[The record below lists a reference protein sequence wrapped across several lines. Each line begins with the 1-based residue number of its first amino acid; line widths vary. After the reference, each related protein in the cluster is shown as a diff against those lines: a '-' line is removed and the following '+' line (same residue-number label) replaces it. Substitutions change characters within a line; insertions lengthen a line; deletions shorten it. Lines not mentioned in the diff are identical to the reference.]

1 MPVEFRILSGAR
13 AGQIQRFEQ
22 AVVVIGRHQETDLRF
37 DPKSDLDVSGKHAE
51 IRGTEGKYEL
61 IDKGSTNG
69 TFLNSRKITGTVP
82 LKDGDTITFGA
93 KGPQAEVRL
102 WKDGDAPPMSVSG
115 GRNTEARI
123 ALAVKKQTK
132 SMQIFMIAALVL
144 IVLGVAGAF
153 YFGRRASEAKITELQ
168 MQIRNADSI
177 SRMVPQM
184 GDTALNGALQR
195 KLSELEQK
203 LAAATTD
210 EERATIQGEIEEHQQ
225 RLRRMV
231 QLPMPTINARNSP
244 AVVILISKIEGKN
257 SAGTGF
263 GVTKDGLIVT
273 NRHNVQT
280 APGGPVASEV
290 AVKFTNTRDWVRATV
305 IKVSEDP
312 DVDLALIKIAPE
324 YAERAPFPVVEG
336 ISTGAESTEGN
347 GVVTIGYPL
356 GYDTPMEGEGN
367 NFEAK
372 STLNPGT
379 VSKKTSKILQ
389 IDSFA
394 AHGSSGSP
402 VFSTRGLVVG
412 VVYGGQADAG
422 GKIVYAV
429 TAEQLIAFLPPE
441 QKSLVRD

>member
-22 AVVVIGRHQETDLRF
+22 AVIVVGRHQETDLRF
-37 DPKSDLDVSGKHAE
+37 DPKADLDVSGKHAE

-69 TFLNSRKITGTVP
+69 TYLNSRRISGTVP

-102 WKDGDAPPMSVSG
+102 WKDGEAPPMSVPG
-115 GRNTEARI
+115 GRSTEQRI
-123 ALAVKKQTK
+123 AIAVKKQTK
-132 SMQIFMIAALVL
+132 SMQLFMVAAALV
-144 IVLGVAGAF
+144 IVLGVSGAF
-153 YFGRRASEAKITELQ
+153 YFGRRASEARITELQ
-168 MQIRNADSI
+168 KQIRTNDSL
-177 SRMVPQM
+177 SRMLPQT
-184 GDTALNGALQR
+184 GDTAFAGALER
-195 KLSELEQK
+195 KLAELDGRLQ
-203 LAAATTD
+203 AATTED
-210 EERATIQGEIEEHQQ
+210 ERARIKREIDEHRNQ
-225 RLRRMV
+225 LRSMA
-231 QLPMPTINARNSP
+231 QMPLPTIHARNSP
-244 AVVILISKIEGKN
+244 ATVILISQIEGKN

-263 GVTKDGLIVT
+263 AISKDGLIVT

-280 APGGPVASEV
+280 VPGGPMASKI
-290 AVKFTNTRDWVRATV
+290 AVKFTNSRDWIKASVV
-305 IKVSEDP
+305 KVSDDP
-312 DVDLALIKIAPE
+312 DADLALIRIDPSYE
-324 YAERAPFPVVEG
+324 GPFPVVEG
-336 ISTGAESTEGN
+336 ISKGTESVEGT

-356 GYDTPMEGEGN
+356 GYDTPMEGAGN
-367 NFEAK
+367 DFEAK

-379 VSKKTSKILQ
+379 VSKKTSSVLQ

-429 TAEQLIAFLPPE
+429 PAEKLIAFLP
-441 QKSLVRD
+441 QDQRSLVRD

>member
-22 AVVVIGRHQETDLRF
+22 AVIVIGRHQETDLRF
-37 DPKSDLDVSGKHAE
+37 DPKADLDVSGKHAE

-69 TFLNSRKITGTVP
+69 TYLNSKKITGTVP
-82 LKDGDTITFGA
+82 LKDGDTVTFGA
-93 KGPQAEVRL
+93 KGPQAEVRI
-102 WKDGDAPPMSVSG
+102 WKDGEAPPMSVSG
-115 GRNTEARI
+115 GRNTEQRI

-132 SMQIFMIAALVL
+132 SMQIFMVAALVL
-144 IVLGVAGAF
+144 IVAGVSGAV
-153 YFGRRASEAKITELQ
+153 YFGRKASEEKITALQKQLDASDSLSRMLPQGDTAFAGALGRKVTELQ
-168 MQIRNADSI
+168 
-177 SRMVPQM
+177 SR
-184 GDTALNGALQR
+184 
-195 KLSELEQK
+195 
-203 LAAATTD
+203 LASARTP
-210 EERATIQGEIEEHQQ
+210 EERARIQAEIEEHEQQ
-225 RLRRMV
+225 LRRMV
-231 QLPMPTINARNSP
+231 SMPLPTIHARNSP
-244 AVVILISKIEGKN
+244 AVVILVSDIDGKS

-263 GVTKDGLIVT
+263 SITKDGLIVT
-273 NRHNVQT
+273 NRHNVKSLVNGSL
-280 APGGPVASEV
+280 ARRV
-290 AVKFTNTRDWVRATV
+290 AVKFTNTRAWMPATI
-305 IKVSEDP
+305 IKVSDDP
-312 DVDLALIKIAPE
+312 DSDLALIKVSPDYE
-324 YAERAPFPVVEG
+324 GPFPVVEG
-336 ISTGAESTEGN
+336 FSNGSEATEGT
-347 GVVTIGYPL
+347 GVTTIGYPL

-367 NFEAK
+367 DFEAK

-379 VSKKTSKILQ
+379 VSKKTSSVLQ

-429 TAEQLIAFLPPE
+429 PAEKLIAFLPPE

>member
-22 AVVVIGRHQETDLRF
+22 AVIVVGRHQETDLRF
-37 DPKSDLDVSGKHAE
+37 DPKADLDVSGKHAE
-51 IRGTEGKYEL
+51 LRGVDGKYEL
-61 IDKGSTNG
+61 YDKDSTNG
-69 TFLNSRKITGTVP
+69 TFLNGKKVTGSAA

-93 KGPQAEVRL
+93 KGPQAEVRI
-102 WKDGDAPPMSVSG
+102 WKDGETPPMSVTG

-132 SMQIFMIAALVL
+132 SMQIFMLAALALV
-144 IVLGVAGAF
+144 VVGVAGAF
-153 YFGRRASEAKITELQ
+153 YFGGKASEARITELQ
-168 MQIRNADSI
+168 KQIRTNDSL
-177 SRMVPQM
+177 SRMLPQM
-184 GDTALNGALQR
+184 GDTAFAGALER
-195 KLSELEQK
+195 KVAELQSR
-203 LAAATTD
+203 LQGAQSD
-210 EERATIQGEIEEHQQ
+210 EERAKIRGEIEEHQQ
-225 RLRRMV
+225 QLRRMV
-231 QLPMPTINARNSP
+231 NMPLPAIHARNSP
-244 AVVILISKIEGKN
+244 AVVILISDIEGKN

-263 GVTKDGLIVT
+263 AVTKDGLIVT
-273 NRHNVQT
+273 NRHNVQF
-280 APGGPVASEV
+280 ALGGARASRI
-290 AVKFTNTRDWVRATV
+290 AVKFTNTREWLRASIV
-305 IKVSEDP
+305 KISEDP
-312 DVDLALIKIAPE
+312 DVDLALIKIDPAYE
-324 YAERAPFPVVEG
+324 GPFPVVDG
-336 ISTGAESTEGN
+336 LSAGTESTEGT

-367 NFEAK
+367 DFEAK

-379 VSKKTSKILQ
+379 VSKKTSSVLQ

-429 TAEQLIAFLPPE
+429 PPEKLIAFLPEE
-441 QKSLVRD
+441 QRSLVR

>member
-22 AVVVIGRHQETDLRF
+22 AVIVVGRHQETDLRF
-37 DPKSDLDVSGKHAE
+37 DPKSDLDVSGRHAE

-61 IDKGSTNG
+61 YDKESTNG
-69 TFLNSRKITGTVP
+69 TYLNSKKITGSAP

-93 KGPQAEVRL
+93 KGPQAEIRI

-115 GRNTEARI
+115 GRNTEQRI
-123 ALAVKKQTK
+123 AQAVKKQTK
-132 SMQIFMIAALVL
+132 SMQLFMIAALLL
-144 IVLGVAGAF
+144 IVGGVSGAF
-153 YFGRRASEAKITELQ
+153 YFGRRASEARITELQ
-168 MQIRNADSI
+168 KQIDASDSL
-177 SRMVPQM
+177 SRMLPQ
-184 GDTALNGALQR
+184 GDTAFAGALER
-195 KLSELEQK
+195 KVTELNSK
-203 LAAATTD
+203 LESAKTD
-210 EERATIQGEIEEHQQ
+210 EERATIQREIEEHQQ
-225 RLRRMV
+225 KLRRMV
-231 QLPMPTINARNSP
+231 QMPPTIHTRNSP
-244 AVVILISKIEGKN
+244 AVVILISQIEGKN

-263 GVTKDGLIVT
+263 AITKDGLIVT
-273 NRHNVQT
+273 NRHNVQN
-280 APGGPVASEV
+280 AIGGPKAGKI
-290 AVKFTNTRDWVRATV
+290 AVKFTNTREWLMAKV

-312 DVDLALIKIAPE
+312 DVDLALIQIDHPGHE
-324 YAERAPFPVVEG
+324 GPFPIIEG
-336 ISTGAESTEGN
+336 LSKGAESTEGT

-367 NFEAK
+367 DFEAK

-379 VSKKTSKILQ
+379 VSKKTSSVLQ

-429 TAEQLIAFLPPE
+429 PPEKLIAFLPPA

>member
-22 AVVVIGRHQETDLRF
+22 AVIVVGRHQETDLRF

-61 IDKGSTNG
+61 VDKGSTNG
-69 TFLNSRKITGTVP
+69 TFLNSKKITGTVP

-93 KGPQAEVRL
+93 KGPQAEVRI
-102 WKDGDAPPMSVSG
+102 WKDGEAPPMSVSG

-132 SMQIFMIAALVL
+132 SMQYFMAAALLLV
-144 IVLGVAGAF
+144 VVGVAGAF
-153 YFGRRASEAKITELQ
+153 YFGRKASEEKITALQKQIDASDSLSRMLPQGDTAFAGALERKITELE
-168 MQIRNADSI
+168 N
-177 SRMVPQM
+177 
-184 GDTALNGALQR
+184 
-195 KLSELEQK
+195 K
-203 LAAATTD
+203 LASAKTP
-210 EERATIQGEIEEHQQ
+210 EERSAIQAEIEEHQQ
-225 RLRRMV
+225 QLRRMV
-231 QLPMPTINARNSP
+231 SMPLPTIHARNSP
-244 AVVILISKIEGKN
+244 AVVILVSQIEGKN

-263 GVTKDGLIVT
+263 AITKDGLIVT
-273 NRHNVQT
+273 NRHNVEN
-280 APGGPVASEV
+280 PGGGARATKI
-290 AVKFTNTRDWVRATV
+290 AVKFTNTRAWMPATIV
-305 IKVSEDP
+305 KVSDDP
-312 DVDLALIKIAPE
+312 DVDLALIRISPDYE
-324 YAERAPFPVVEG
+324 GPFPVVEG
-336 ISTGAESTEGN
+336 FSGGSEATEGTS
-347 GVVTIGYPL
+347 VTTIGYPL
-356 GYDTPMEGEGN
+356 GYDTPMEGAGN
-367 NFEAK
+367 DFEAK

-379 VSKKTSKILQ
+379 VSKKTSSVLQ

-429 TAEQLIAFLPPE
+429 PAEKLIAFLPDA